1 MNTNPPKAPSGW
13 LSALVRLM
21 LVVLLVSG
29 ALRANGALAQKDLLL
44 ELGLPAWLPGYLL
57 AAGLFSAL
65 LSLLALVCTWRAGN
79 FCLAAVWAALVFAMG
94 SYWMERLFLWAP
106 EQRSGSPL
114 FKLGLHALSLA
125 AAALYTYHIRKWRQ
139 SAHGPGN

>member
-1 MNTNPPKAPSGW
+1 LNTTPPKAPSGG

-57 AAGLFSAL
+57 AAGLVGAL
-65 LSLLALVCTWRAGN
+65 LSLLAFVCTWRAGN
-79 FCLAAVWAALVFAMG
+79 FCLAAVWAALLFSVG
-94 SYWMERLFLWAP
+94 GYWGERLFLWAP
-106 EQRSGSPL
+106 AQRSGSPL

-139 SAHGPGN
+139 RAHGPGN

>member
-1 MNTNPPKAPSGW
+1 MTTEPGKAPPGW

-57 AAGLFSAL
+57 AAGLVGAL

-79 FCLAAVWAALVFAMG
+79 FCLAAVWAALLFSVG
-94 SYWMERLFLWAP
+94 GYWVERLFLWAP
-106 EQRSGSPL
+106 VQRGGSPL
-114 FKLGLHALSLA
+114 FKLGLQALSLA

>member
-1 MNTNPPKAPSGW
+1 MNANPPKAPSGW
-13 LSALVRLM
+13 LTALVRLM

-57 AAGLFSAL
+57 AAGVFSAL
-65 LSLLALVCTWRAGN
+65 LSLLALVFTWRGGGTR
-79 FCLAAVWAALVFAMG
+79 LIAVWAALLFPML
-94 SYWMERLFLWAP
+94 SYWVERLFLWAP
-106 EQRSGSPL
+106 EQRGGNPL

-125 AAALYTYHIRKWRQ
+125 AAALYTYHIKKWRQ

>member
-13 LSALVRLM
+13 LTALVRLM

-57 AAGLFSAL
+57 AAGLVGAL

-79 FCLAAVWAALVFAMG
+79 FCLAAVWAALLFSVG
-94 SYWMERLFLWAP
+94 GYWVERLFLWAP
-106 EQRSGSPL
+106 AQRSGSPL
-114 FKLGLHALSLA
+114 FTLGLHALSLA

>member
-1 MNTNPPKAPSGW
+1 MNNNPPKAPSGW

-57 AAGLFSAL
+57 AAGLVGAL
-65 LSLLALVCTWRAGN
+65 LSLLAFVCTWRAGN
-79 FCLAAVWAALVFAMG
+79 FCLAAVWAALLFSVG
-94 SYWMERLFLWAP
+94 GYWVERLFLWAP
-106 EQRSGSPL
+106 AQRSGSPL

-125 AAALYTYHIRKWRQ
+125 AAALYTYHIKKRSQ
-139 SAHGPGN
+139 NAHGPGN

>member
-13 LSALVRLM
+13 LTALVRLM

-44 ELGLPAWLPGYLL
+44 ELGLPGWLPGYLL

-65 LSLLALVCTWRAGN
+65 LSLLALVGTWQPGRLS
-79 FCLAAVWAALVFAMG
+79 LAAVWAALLFSVG
-94 SYWMERLFLWAP
+94 GYWVERLFMWAP
-106 EQRSGSPL
+106 AQRSGSPL

-125 AAALYTYHIRKWRQ
+125 AAALYTYHIRKWRR

>member
-1 MNTNPPKAPSGW
+1 MNTNPPKAPSGG

-57 AAGLFSAL
+57 AAGLVGAL
-65 LSLLALVCTWRAGN
+65 LSLLAFVCTWRAGN
-79 FCLAAVWAALVFAMG
+79 FCLAAVWAALLFSVG
-94 SYWMERLFLWAP
+94 GYWVERLFLWAP
-106 EQRSGSPL
+106 VQRGGSPL
-114 FKLGLHALSLA
+114 FKLGLQALSLA

>member
-1 MNTNPPKAPSGW
+1 MNTNPPKAPSGG

-57 AAGLFSAL
+57 AAGLVGAL
-65 LSLLALVCTWRAGN
+65 LSLLAFVCTWRAGN
-79 FCLAAVWAALVFAMG
+79 FCLAAVWAALLFSVG
-94 SYWMERLFLWAP
+94 GYWVERLFLWAP
-106 EQRSGSPL
+106 AQRSGSPL
-114 FKLGLHALSLA
+114 FKLGLQALSLA